1 MTNEQKLLPACT
13 CQGCKRAISWERNQL
28 IQLITDMIDKSP
40 DYIVT
45 GSEIIELIQKRITKG
60 KK

>member
-1 MTNEQKLLPACT
+1 MTNEQKLLPASP
-13 CQGCKRAISWERNQL
+13 CQGCKRAILWERNQL
-28 IQLITDMIDKSP
+28 IELITDMIDKSQ

-45 GSEIIELIQKRITKG
+45 GSEIIELIQDRITRG